1 MIKKALLITTLFIS
15 CYSFSNEVN
24 SPNQDYV
31 NQIKSKIHS
40 EWRLLKAKDGWGC
53 KVQITQDKEGNI
65 LKSKI
70 SECNTKDKRFI
81 SQLQKAIDKSSPLP
95 KSGQGLFDSD
105 LTLNFKVKGDID
117 VIKALQDRRK
127 RANLKEM

>member
-1 MIKKALLITTLFIS
+1 MIKRTLLIATLFIS
-15 CYSFSNEVN
+15 CHSFSNEVN
-24 SPNQDYV
+24 GPNQDYIK
-31 NQIKSKIHS
+31 QIKSKIHN

-70 SECNTKDKRFI
+70 SECNTKDKKFV

-95 KSGQGLFDSD
+95 KAGQGLFDSD
-105 LTLNFKVKGDID
+105 LTLHFKVKGDID
-117 VIKALQDRRK
+117 VISSLK
-127 RANLKEM
+127 RHFSLH

>member
-1 MIKKALLITTLFIS
+1 MIKKALLVTTLFIS

-24 SPNQDYV
+24 SPKQDYV

-70 SECNTKDKRFI
+70 SECNTKDKKFV

-95 KSGQGLFDSD
+95 KAGQGLFDSD
-105 LTLNFKVKGDID
+105 LTLHFKVKGDID
-117 VIKALQDRRK
+117 VIKALQK
-127 RANLKEM
+127 R